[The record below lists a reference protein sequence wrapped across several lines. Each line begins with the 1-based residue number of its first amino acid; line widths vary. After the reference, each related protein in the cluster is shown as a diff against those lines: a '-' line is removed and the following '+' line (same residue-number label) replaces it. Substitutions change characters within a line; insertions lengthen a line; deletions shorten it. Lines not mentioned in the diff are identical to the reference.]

1 MSGKYRAV
9 EATSPGVLR
18 LVERRVPEPGPGQ
31 VRLRVQA
38 AGICHTDAL
47 IIEGHWPNVPYPH
60 VPGHE
65 IAGFIDAVGD
75 GVLGWKPGQRVGVGW
90 FGGNCGRC
98 GSCRRGDLINC
109 VNMIASGVTRDGGY
123 AEVVIAEA
131 RALVAIPD
139 ALAPEDAA
147 PLLCA
152 GVTTYN
158 ALRNAKLRA
167 GDLVAVQGIGGLGHL
182 GVQFARGMG
191 FHVVA
196 IARGKEKE
204 ALARRLGSHEYID
217 STAEDPAQA
226 LLRLGGADAILA
238 TASSGKSMGP
248 LLGGLA
254 SRGKLIVVGVSDE
267 PMEINITQ
275 FLIGSKTIQAEVGG
289 TAIDSEDTLEF
300 SVLQRIRPVIERL
313 PLERAPEAY
322 ARMMRNEARFRMVL
336 TFEGAQ
342 APSLNAKR

>member
-1 MSGKYRAV
+1 MSDQYRAV
-9 EATSPGVLR
+9 EVTSPGVLR
-18 LVERRVPEPGPGQ
+18 LVERRVPEPGRGQ
-31 VRLRVQA
+31 VRVRVQA

-47 IIEGHWPNVPYPH
+47 IIEGYWPNVPYPH

-65 IAGFIDAVGD
+65 IAGFIEAVGD
-75 GVLGWKPGQRVGVGW
+75 GVLGWKRGQRVGVGW

-98 GSCRRGDLINC
+98 ESCRRGDLINC
-109 VNMIASGVTRDGGY
+109 ANLIATGVSKDGGY
-123 AEVVIAEA
+123 AEVVIVEA
-131 RALVAIPD
+131 SALAAIPD
-139 ALAPEDAA
+139 QLAAEDAA

-158 ALRNAKLRA
+158 ALRNANLRA

-182 GVQFARGMG
+182 AVQFARGMG
-191 FHVVA
+191 FRVVA

-204 ALARRLGSHEYID
+204 ELARKLGAHEYID

-254 SRGKLIVVGVSDE
+254 NRGKLIVAGVSDE
-267 PMEINITQ
+267 PMEVNLTH
-275 FLIGSKTIQAEVGG
+275 LIAGSKTIQAQTGG
-289 TAIDSEDTLEF
+289 TAIDSEDTLDF
-300 SVLQRIRPVIERL
+300 SVLQRIRPVIERV
-313 PLERAPEAY
+313 PLEKAPEAY
-322 ARMMRNEARFRMVL
+322 ARMMRNEARFRMVVS
-336 TFEGAQ
+336 FEGVR
-342 APSLNAKR
+342 P